1 MNLRAFLATMSV
13 FMLSHPLFCESQPTT
28 LTLLEELQNF
38 QLQKAEGDE
47 QEIESILKKSIV
59 KKFTTFYNNVLKF
72 NDIPNLHPFFKSNVE
87 IWNPEFEYNP
97 FENQTSLKKIKSDP
111 QIVRFVQT
119 LEEYLNKFKEDF
131 WDEVVI
137 VDVFGNSNKR
147 PENLSDDEKSTIYR
161 NMCDIIY
168 IKKLEFQLLNEIID
182 LFKVISTTKQV
193 INIGIAGAGLT
204 LLGGGLG
211 YYGLDAICTSIVR
224 EAIKGL

>member
-1 MNLRAFLATMSV
+1 MKLHRFLAIILV
-13 FMLSHPLFCESQPTT
+13 FTLLHPLFCESQPTT

-38 QLQKAEGDE
+38 QLQKAEGNE

-59 KKFTTFYNNVLKF
+59 KKFTTFYNNVLEF
-72 NDIPNLHPFFKSNVE
+72 NDIPNLHPFFKSNIE
-87 IWNPEFEYNP
+87 IWNPVFEYNP

-111 QIVRFVQT
+111 QIVRFIQT

-182 LFKVISTTKQV
+182 LFKVPTI
-193 INIGIAGAGLT
+193 INIVNDNKISIAGAV
-204 LLGGGLG
+204 LLGGGFG

-224 EAIKGL
+224 EAVKGL